1 MMSDGSLPDPAPAPG
16 AGVLVEARGLCVD
29 IGGRLVLDHV
39 DVSVARGEIVTVI
52 GINGSGKT
60 TLLRTLIG
68 LVAPD
73 AGTIWRRPGLR
84 IGYTPQHLA
93 VDPTLP
99 LTVRQFLTLR
109 RRASRDALDGA
120 LREVGAEMLIGSQ
133 VAELSGGE
141 LQRVMLARALLR
153 TPDLLVL
160 DEPLSGIDVAG
171 QGELYRL
178 IGEVRDRRGCG
189 VLLVSHD
196 LHLVMAATDTVV
208 CLNHHVCC
216 TGRPHA
222 VINDPEFIALFG
234 RTAAEA
240 TAVYRHHHDHRHDA
254 AGEVIPLAP
263 AAPERTDREVKD

>member
-1 MMSDGSLPDPAPAPG
+1 MSDGSLPDPTPAPG
-16 AGVLVEARGLCVD
+16 ADVLVQARGLCVD
-29 IGGRLVLDHV
+29 LDGRLVLDHV
-39 DVSVARGEIVTVI
+39 DLSIARGEIVTVI

-68 LVAPD
+68 TLAPD
-73 AGTIWRRPGLR
+73 RGTIWRRPGLS
-84 IGYTPQHLA
+84 IGYTPQQLA

-99 LTVRQFLTLR
+99 MTVRQFLTLR
-109 RRASRDALDGA
+109 RRASRRELDSALG
-120 LREVGAEMLIGSQ
+120 EVGAGMLIDNQ
-133 VAELSGGE
+133 LAELSGGE
-141 LQRVMLARALLR
+141 LQRVVLARALLR
-153 TPDLLVL
+153 APDLLVL

-178 IGEVRDRRGCG
+178 IGEVRDRRKCG

-216 TGRPHA
+216 TGQPQA

-234 RTAAEA
+234 RGAADA
-240 TAVYRHHHDHRHDA
+240 TAVYRHRHDHRHDA
-254 AGEVIPLAP
+254 AGEVVPLAP
-263 AAPERTDREVKD
+263 AAPERAGHEDKD